1 MESLLEVLTNL
12 SSVIGVP
19 AALCLAWAAFVIRD
33 HAKRIQKLEED
44 LEEANKARSGE
55 LNAIYE
61 RINIMAG
68 DVAFIK
74 GALSERYKQTGG
86 GVK

>member
-1 MESLLEVLTNL
+1 MESLLNVLTGL
-12 SSVIGVP
+12 SSIIGVP
-19 AALCLAWAAFVIRD
+19 ATLCLAWAVFTIRD
-33 HAKRIQKLEED
+33 HAKRIEKLEKD

-61 RINIMAG
+61 RINTMAG

-74 GALSERYKQTGG
+74 GALSERYVQGG
-86 GVK
+86 GAK

>member
-1 MESLLEVLTNL
+1 MEQAVNILTGL
-12 SSVIGVP
+12 SSIIGVP
-19 AALCLAWAAFVIRD
+19 ATLCLAWAVFIIKD
-33 HAKRIQKLEED
+33 HAKRIEKLEND

-61 RINIMAG
+61 RINTMAG

-74 GALSERYKQTGG
+74 GALSERYNQGG
-86 GVK
+86 GPK

>member
-1 MESLLEVLTNL
+1 MESFLEVLTNL

-19 AALCLAWAAFVIRD
+19 ATLCLAWAVFIIKD
-33 HAKRIQKLEED
+33 HAKRIQKLEDD

-61 RINIMAG
+61 RINSMAG

-74 GALSERYKQTGG
+74 GALSERYKAEGG
-86 GVK
+86 GK

>member
-19 AALCLAWAAFVIRD
+19 AALCLAWAAFVICD
-33 HAKRIQKLEED
+33 HAKRIQKLED
-44 LEEANKARSGE
+44 GLEEANKARSVE

-61 RINIMAG
+61 RINTMAG

-74 GALSERYKQTGG
+74 GALSERYTQVGSK
-86 GVK
+86 